1 MAKTHIIGAGL
12 SGLSAAVRLA
22 ATDRDV
28 CVYEAAGQAGGRCRS
43 FYDKTLDHQ
52 IDNGN
57 HLLLSGNHAALSF
70 LKLVG
75 SADSLTGPDR
85 AAFPFYDLATERRWT
100 IEPKG
105 RLPLWVFSQDR
116 RVPETS
122 VFDYVRALGLITAKS
137 DSTVAE
143 IVGNSGPMF
152 QRFWEPLT
160 VATLNTVPENASARL
175 LWAVLAETF
184 ALGEPACRPLI
195 ARDGLGPSF
204 IAPALAFLESR
215 KIPVRFN
222 RTLRQIDFEDSFVR
236 GLSFNDTEVA
246 VGKDDTVI
254 LALPAPRAASL
265 IPGLEV
271 PPDGEVIVNAHFR
284 VDPAALTAT
293 SGPILG
299 LIGGLTQW
307 IFIRGEIV
315 SVTISAASEI
325 SDRASEDLATD
336 IWLEVSRALDIQSL
350 PMPPARIIKEKR
362 ATFDQSPQGA
372 AKRRE
377 AKTSATNLFLAGDWT
392 ATGIPA
398 TIEGAIRSGRTAAE
412 LVTAQTVG

>member
-1 MAKTHIIGAGL
+1 MGKIHIIGAGL

-22 ATDRDV
+22 EKGRDV

-75 SADSLTGPDR
+75 STDSLIGPSR
-85 AAFPFYDLATERRWT
+85 AAFPFYDLTTDSRWT

-105 RLPLWVFSQDR
+105 RLPLWVLSRDR
-116 RVPETS
+116 RVPDTS
-122 VFDYVRALGLITAKS
+122 VSDYVRALRLITAKS
-137 DSTVAE
+137 GSTVSE
-143 IVGNSGPMF
+143 VVGNSGPMF

-160 VATLNTVPENASARL
+160 VATLNMAPENASARL

-184 ALGEPACRPLI
+184 AMGEPACRPLI

-215 KIPVRFN
+215 QTPVIFN
-222 RTLRQIDFEDSFVR
+222 RTLRQIDFEGSFVS

-246 VGKDDTVI
+246 IGKDDTVI
-254 LALPAPRAASL
+254 LALPAPRAATL
-265 IPGLEV
+265 VPGLEV

-284 VDPAALTAT
+284 IDPAALTAT
-293 SGPILG
+293 SGAILG

-307 IFIRGEIV
+307 IFIRDEII

-325 SDRASEDLATD
+325 SDRASDDLASD
-336 IWLEVSRALDIQSL
+336 IWQEVSRALEIQSL

-362 ATFDQSPQGA
+362 ATFDQSPQGT
-372 AKRRE
+372 AKRPS
-377 AKTSATNLFLAGDWT
+377 AQTSYRNLLLAGDWT

-412 LVTAQTVG
+412 IVA